1 MEEAW
6 MRVFA
11 VLISLTIPVQA
22 FASWSFTSPDPYV
35 SGSNI
40 NGFMAVS
47 TNGTVVA
54 GSSQGWAYRYSSAGG
69 YQPVDR
75 VGPGLRTHILDLSA
89 NGLIATGNALDG
101 VSRRASR
108 WTGTTIHLMGKD
120 SVRDHA
126 DAIASS
132 ADGKHAVGRVWFDE
146 FEESRLPAYWDPEG
160 NLTVLPLPDE
170 PDVYN
175 AQAFGVT
182 DDGNTITVQ
191 SSNLIPYLYHRD
203 RGYQRLEGFLSGS
216 IKISGDGQHIY
227 GYGGLNSY
235 SDFQLV
241 RWNALGQME
250 VLGGYPGEEQTHLS
264 ALSRNGQFIT
274 GSARTPG
281 RRNFPFLW
289 TEEGG
294 FVNITDMLIADGN
307 DLNGFNLNYATAISN
322 DGRTI
327 VGWGSRNGAWRP
339 WMAVNSVPE
348 PAPLAAF
355 LMGLLCL
362 KPRYRTRRD
371 KQL

>member
-1 MEEAW
+1 
-6 MRVFA
+6 MRVLVF
-11 VLISLTIPVQA
+11 SLTLMSSNA
-22 FASWSFTSPDPYV
+22 FGSWQFLSPDPYA
-35 SGSNI
+35 SDREI
-40 NGFMAVS
+40 NGFTSVS
-47 TNGTVVA
+47 TNGSVIG
-54 GSSQGWAYRYSSAGG
+54 GSSGRYGFRYTMGSG
-69 YQPVDR
+69 YQLVDS
-75 VGPGLRTHILDLSA
+75 VGEGLRTHILALSA
-89 NGLIATGNALDG
+89 NGKIATGNALDG
-101 VSRRASR
+101 TSRRASR
-108 WTGTTIHLMGKD
+108 WIGNSIYLMGKN

-126 DAIASS
+126 DAVASS
-132 ADGKHAVGRVWFDE
+132 ADGKHAVGRVWYDE
-146 FEESRLPAYWDPEG
+146 FEDSRLPAYWDSEG

-191 SSNLIPYLYHRD
+191 SSNLIPYLYRRD
-203 RGYQRLEGFLSGS
+203 SGYQRLEGFLSGS

-235 SDFQLV
+235 YDFQLV

-250 VLGGYPGEEQTHLS
+250 VLGKFPGEEQTHLS

-281 RRNFPFLW
+281 RRNIPFLW
-289 TEEGG
+289 TEAGG
-294 FVNITDMLIADGN
+294 FVNIAEMLIADGN
-307 DLNGFNLNYATAISN
+307 DLNGYDLNYATAISN

-348 PAPLAAF
+348 PGTLAALTLGLGAIF
-355 LMGLLCL
+355 LKSRR
-362 KPRYRTRRD
+362 KP
-371 KQL
+371 